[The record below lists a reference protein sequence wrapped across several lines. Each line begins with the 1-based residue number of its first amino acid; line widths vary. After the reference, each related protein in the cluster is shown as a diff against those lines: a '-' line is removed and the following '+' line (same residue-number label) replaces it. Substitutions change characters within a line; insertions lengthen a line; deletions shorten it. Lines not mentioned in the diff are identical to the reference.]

1 MMKITNVN
9 RIKKYAVVLSILILF
24 GLYMSSYLDALELYH
39 DCTGED
45 CPICLMLEQSVNVI
59 RQLGNAICITAIVD
73 VFYLLFE
80 SVRNYA
86 SHPVVFKTLVDCKI
100 RMDN

>member
-1 MMKITNVN
+1 MIKITDVN
-9 RIKKYAVVLSILILF
+9 KIKKYAVVLSILMLF
-24 GLYMSSYLDALELYH
+24 ALYMSAYLDALELYH

-59 RQLGNAICITAIVD
+59 QQLGNAICITAIVD

-86 SHPVVFKTLVDCKI
+86 SRPVVLKTLVDCKI